1 MTEDTENLILRLL
14 RDIRAKQD
22 AHDGRF
28 DRIEARVATLERRMV
43 DVQESVALAVGFSVS
58 ANAHY
63 ETNAER
69 IDRLAE
75 TVEGLKARIAAL
87 EQNP

>member
-14 RDIRAKQD
+14 RDIRAEIGDTKG
-22 AHDGRF
+22 AVH
-28 DRIEARVATLERRMV
+28 RIGERMTTLERRMV

-69 IDRLAE
+69 IDRLTE

>member
-28 DRIEARVATLERRMV
+28 DRIEARVGTLERRMA

-69 IDRLAE
+69 IDRLSQ
-75 TVEGLKARIAAL
+75 TVESLKARIEVL

>member
-1 MTEDTENLILRLL
+1 MTDDTENLILRLL
-14 RDIRAKQD
+14 REIRSDLGDTKGAV
-22 AHDGRF
+22 HRLGERMT
-28 DRIEARVATLERRMV
+28 TLDRRMV

-69 IDRLAE
+69 IDRLTE
-75 TVEGLKARIAAL
+75 TVESLKARIEVL
-87 EQNP
+87 ERNS